1 MRSAITA
8 LSFSDQVLRK
18 TAKDK
23 APTTEVR
30 ALVDLAPVPQAGW
43 GLLIHDTEASVGRYK
58 AN

>member
-1 MRSAITA
+1 MRSVITA
-8 LSFSDQVLRK
+8 VSLSGQVSRK

-43 GLLIHDTEASVGRYK
+43 GLLIHDTEASVSRYK